1 MRRVATAGM
10 LITTVNGESV
20 RRDVKLTYD
29 DQHGGSFQVEVIG
42 ESPLKGY
49 AFLVRQAD
57 LKRVRDEG
65 TPE

>member
-1 MRRVATAGM
+1 MGAM
-10 LITTVNGESV
+10 LVTNPDGESV
-20 RRDVKLTYD
+20 RRDIKITFD
-29 DQHGGSFQVEVIG
+29 EDHGGSFQVEVIG

-57 LKRVRDEG
+57 LKRVRDTG

>member
-1 MRRVATAGM
+1 MRKVATAGM
-10 LITTVNGESV
+10 LITTTDGETV
-20 RRDVKLTYD
+20 RRDIKLTFD

-65 TPE
+65 APA